1 MKKLYYKVFGL
12 LFLSAML
19 LKTEPGQAEP
29 LCSVTLS
36 NGKTVDLSYL
46 CGKSNPMSGKSNP
59 MNSIP
64 LIDLNAPSP
73 VVLIGSPTPSELWNT
88 LPDLKAPP
96 EAGQTEPMPPSA
108 NPSADPIQPT
118 NSSF

>member
-1 MKKLYYKVFGL
+1 MKKLCYKVFGF

-19 LKTEPGQAEP
+19 LKAEPSQADP
-29 LCSVTLS
+29 LCSITLS

-46 CGKSNPMSGKSNP
+46 CGKGSSNPV
-59 MNSIP
+59 NSVP
-64 LIDLNAPSP
+64 SIDLNAPSS
-73 VVLIGSPTPSELWNT
+73 VVLITSPTPSELWNT
-88 LPDLKAPP
+88 LPDLEAPP

-108 NPSADPIQPT
+108 NPSAAPMQPT

>member
-1 MKKLYYKVFGL
+1 MKKSYYKVFGFL
-12 LFLSAML
+12 CLSAML
-19 LKTEPGQAEP
+19 LKAEPGQAEA
-29 LCSVTLS
+29 LCSIKLS

-46 CGKSNPMSGKSNP
+46 CGKKSSNP

-64 LIDLNAPSP
+64 SIDLNAPSP

-96 EAGQTEPMPPSA
+96 ESGQTEPMNPSA
-108 NPSADPIQPT
+108 NPSANPIQPT
-118 NSSF
+118 DPSF